1 MPTSGHPAA
10 ARRVRMLPVHERGN
24 TSCLS
29 GDLHQC
35 CDRSDSHPV
44 PAVIFLVAVLVLAVA
59 AVAALSIMRR
69 RATRQTGYA
78 PIPLVFPMN
87 AGIAWETSMSAP
99 PVQTVEQSPAS
110 NFAPP
115 PVAPSPPPPAASTG
129 RSFDERSFRIPMS
142 LENDGH
148 APATSETVRF
158 VRPTDE
164 VVQLLPGHLEVL
176 SGDTG
181 QQEIRF
187 VRVAGQQPQL
197 ILGRNPGRS
206 PQHVSLNS
214 STVSRQHARLAYSGG
229 KWMVANL
236 SQTNPVVVNDQELTD
251 LDGERQLA
259 DGDRIEL
266 GEVVLRFHAH

>member
-1 MPTSGHPAA
+1 
-10 ARRVRMLPVHERGN
+10 
-24 TSCLS
+24 
-29 GDLHQC
+29 
-35 CDRSDSHPV
+35 
-44 PAVIFLVAVLVLAVA
+44 VIFLAILVLAVA
-59 AVAALSIMRR
+59 AVAAVFYARWRAGRR
-69 RATRQTGYA
+69 MAYT

-87 AGIAWETSMSAP
+87 KGIAWESTMSP
-99 PVQTVEQSPAS
+99 PQVMSPPPAQTVDPRTDSS
-110 NFAPP
+110 FAPP
-115 PVAPSPPPPAASTG
+115 PVSPNYRPVG
-129 RSFDERSFRIPMS
+129 DRSVDIPMS
-142 LENDGH
+142 MDGDQV
-148 APATSETVRF
+148 PATSETVRF

-176 SGDTG
+176 SGDTR

-187 VRVAGQQPQL
+187 VRVAGQQPHL

-206 PQHVSLNS
+206 PQHVALNS

-236 SQTNPVVVNDQELTD
+236 SQTNPVVVNDQELTN

-266 GEVVLRFHAH
+266 GEVVLRFHAQ

>member
-1 MPTSGHPAA
+1 M
-10 ARRVRMLPVHERGN
+10 
-24 TSCLS
+24 
-29 GDLHQC
+29 
-35 CDRSDSHPV
+35 
-44 PAVIFLVAVLVLAVA
+44 IFLVALLVLAVA
-59 AVAALSIMRR
+59 IAAAVSIKRR
-69 RATRQTGYA
+69 RAAARAGYA

-87 AGIAWETSMSAP
+87 SGISWETTMSAP
-99 PVQTVEQSPAS
+99 LPTIEPSPVQS
-110 NFAPP
+110 FAPPP
-115 PVAPSPPPPAASTG
+115 PVAPPVPPRVTPPIRYQGERPVSISPSVEH
-129 RSFDERSFRIPMS
+129 DM
-142 LENDGH
+142 H

-158 VRPTDE
+158 VRPADE

-181 QQEIRF
+181 HQEIRF
-187 VRVAGQQPQL
+187 VRVAGQQPHL

-229 KWMVANL
+229 KWVVANL
-236 SQTNPVVVNDQELTD
+236 SQTNPVVVNDQQLTD

>member
-1 MPTSGHPAA
+1 M
-10 ARRVRMLPVHERGN
+10 
-24 TSCLS
+24 
-29 GDLHQC
+29 
-35 CDRSDSHPV
+35 
-44 PAVIFLVAVLVLAVA
+44 IFFVAILVLAVA
-59 AVAALSIMRR
+59 AVAAVFIMRWRAGR
-69 RATRQTGYA
+69 RTTYA
-78 PIPLVFPMN
+78 PIPLIFPMN
-87 AGIAWETSMSAP
+87 SGISWETSMSAQ
-99 PVQTVEQSPAS
+99 PVQPIEPIQPSGVSR
-110 NFAPP
+110 FAPP
-115 PVAPSPPPPAASTG
+115 RVAAPSAPG
-129 RSFDERSFRIPMS
+129 RSIGERSINVPMS
-142 LENDGH
+142 IDSDGQG
-148 APATSETVRF
+148 AATSETVRF

-187 VRVAGQQPQL
+187 VRVAGQQPHL
-197 ILGRNPGRS
+197 ILGRNPGPS

-236 SQTNPVVVNDQELTD
+236 SQTNPVVVNDQELTN

>member
-1 MPTSGHPAA
+1 MT
-10 ARRVRMLPVHERGN
+10 
-24 TSCLS
+24 
-29 GDLHQC
+29 
-35 CDRSDSHPV
+35 
-44 PAVIFLVAVLVLAVA
+44 FFVAVLVLAVA
-59 AVAALSIMRR
+59 AAAAVSIKRWRAGRR
-69 RATRQTGYA
+69 TGYA

-99 PVQTVEQSPAS
+99 PGQSLEPDS
-110 NFAPP
+110 VSRFAPP
-115 PVAPSPPPPAASTG
+115 PVDPPMAPPV
-129 RSFDERSFRIPMS
+129 RSVSERAVSVPTSF
-142 LENDGH
+142 EGDGQ

-158 VRPTDE
+158 VRPSDE

-176 SGDTG
+176 SGDTR

-187 VRVAGQQPQL
+187 VRVAGQQPHL

-206 PQHVSLNS
+206 PQHVALNS

-236 SQTNPVVVNDQELTD
+236 SQTNPVVVNDQELTN

>member
-1 MPTSGHPAA
+1 
-10 ARRVRMLPVHERGN
+10 
-24 TSCLS
+24 
-29 GDLHQC
+29 
-35 CDRSDSHPV
+35 
-44 PAVIFLVAVLVLAVA
+44 VIFLVAVLVLGVA
-59 AVAALSIMRR
+59 AAAALSFMRWRAGR
-69 RATRQTGYA
+69 RTSYA

-87 AGIAWETSMSAP
+87 AGISWETSMSAP
-99 PVQTVEQSPAS
+99 PVQTLEPSPPTS
-110 NFAPP
+110 FAPPPATPTPPP
-115 PVAPSPPPPAASTG
+115 PVAPPG
-129 RSFDERSFRIPMS
+129 RSFGERSIHVPMS

-148 APATSETVRF
+148 APTTSETVRF

-176 SGDTG
+176 SGDSG
-181 QQEIRF
+181 HQEIRF
-187 VRVAGQQPQL
+187 VRVAGQQPHL

-266 GEVVLRFHAH
+266 GEVVLRFHAQ

>member
-1 MPTSGHPAA
+1 MII
-10 ARRVRMLPVHERGN
+10 V
-24 TSCLS
+24 
-29 GDLHQC
+29 
-35 CDRSDSHPV
+35 
-44 PAVIFLVAVLVLAVA
+44 VAVLLLAVA
-59 AVAALSIMRR
+59 AAAAVSFMRWRDSR
-69 RATRQTGYA
+69 RTAYT

-87 AGIAWETSMSAP
+87 AGIAWESTMSAHTAP
-99 PVQTVEQSPAS
+99 PVEPPPVSS
-110 NFAPP
+110 FAPP
-115 PVAPSPPPPAASTG
+115 PQAPPARRASDRPLG
-129 RSFDERSFRIPMS
+129 IPMS
-142 LENDGH
+142 MDSDNM

-158 VRPTDE
+158 IRPSDE

-176 SGDTG
+176 AGDARH
-181 QQEIRF
+181 QEIRF

-229 KWMVANL
+229 KWAVANL
-236 SQTNPVVVNDQELTD
+236 SKTNPVVVNDQELTN